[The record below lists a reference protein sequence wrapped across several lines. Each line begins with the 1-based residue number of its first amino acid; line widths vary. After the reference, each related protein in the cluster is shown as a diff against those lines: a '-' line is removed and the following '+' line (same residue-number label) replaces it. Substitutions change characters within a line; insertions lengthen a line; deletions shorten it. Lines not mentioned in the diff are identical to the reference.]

1 MLEFFW
7 EKKSNHLLLI
17 KFWLMFCDGETMNR
31 ETIRNYL
38 VLALEKTS
46 PVFSLFL
53 LENLA
58 REEGMWVAGSVIFV
72 NALGVNKLD

>member
-1 MLEFFW
+1 
-7 EKKSNHLLLI
+7 
-17 KFWLMFCDGETMNR
+17 MNR

-58 REEGMWVAGSVIFV
+58 REEGM
-72 NALGVNKLD
+72 